1 MGSEF
6 NIEINRETLRPQAE
20 FIFERKSENLSYK
33 KPQMRDV

>member
-6 NIEINRETLRPQAE
+6 NIEINRETLRPHAE

-33 KPQMRDV
+33 RDPMRDV